1 MQPRSTSRMRT
12 GPRSVR
18 LLAAS
23 IAGLAMA
30 LGSPALARQEAK
42 PAAIQTLLV
51 MERADLS
58 QLLVDPK
65 DQRLK
70 EALAMLPMRLQE
82 LPAEA
87 PDMDAK
93 GAAAINLL
101 LSTISRPGRVGIT
114 VNAGNP
120 ADGLFGYG
128 LVVSAFAKDRKDADE
143 LHSRVRD
150 ALKDIPL
157 PPPPGGTKRFAT
169 MEDTQLPGGI
179 GRLSFGPR
187 ETPDGWRYEI
197 IAGALDNPDAA
208 WSQIPRPSDA
218 AIKPV
223 VIGRVD
229 FAGLNN
235 AVNMVSAF
243 AGPQNPDIG
252 EGIRQAGEYGL
263 YGTNA
268 LKVRFEYGY
277 SKEESV
283 GHVAIENAAKY
294 ADKFLLSKESLTEA
308 DYGAVP
314 GDATMATISRAD
326 LAMLRRVIDAARQSN
341 PEIGPGLEQFK
352 QMTGVDLVTDIVDTL
367 GGTIA
372 YYTSDSTGGG
382 GIGSVVGMVTVKD
395 RAKFAA
401 AHEKLVAFANSA
413 ATTAKDAGKYARVV
427 AWKEAGIP
435 LMSLR
440 FAGLPVPVEVSYSL
454 TDRWLIAGVTPQA
467 VVAAVRQTASEGKG
481 LLAKS
486 RVAELAQAHKLVSV
500 TYLNTAR
507 MMHSGYPI
515 ASMVGSAAANA
526 ARSPAFLSDAG
537 RDPGMVTPTFADLAR
552 DARDSVW
559 TTRWDGEAYL
569 IDSHADRS
577 MLVGVAGYS
586 GTLMQLTLPIG
597 LAAAAADAG
606 KHSHDHDGDAM
617 DEPDGDND
625 DQSMRPI
632 FRTDPGLAIALASR
646 DPVMGMAL
654 WGGAANRLVRR

>member
-23 IAGLAMA
+23 IAGLAMV

-128 LVVSAFAKDRKDADE
+128 LIVSAFAKDRKDAEE

-283 GHVAIENAAKY
+283 GHVALENAAKY
-294 ADKFLLSKESLTEA
+294 ADKFLLSKESLTDA
-308 DYGAVP
+308 DFGAVP
-314 GDATMATISRAD
+314 GDATMASISRAD

-352 QMTGVDLVTDIVDTL
+352 QMTGVDLVTDIVETL
-367 GGTIA
+367 GGTVA

-467 VVAAVRQTASEGKG
+467 VVAAVKQTASEGKG

-515 ASMVGSAAANA
+515 ASLVGSAAANA

-552 DARDSVW
+552 DVRDSVW
-559 TTRWDGEAYL
+559 TTRWDGESYV

-586 GTLMQLTLPIG
+586 GTLMQFTLPIG

-606 KHSHDHDGDAM
+606 KHSNDHDGDAM

-632 FRTDPGLAIALASR
+632 FRTDLGLAIALASR

-654 WGGAANRLVRR
+654 WGGASNRLVRR